1 MLAAMNTRRTVTTLG
16 LTALLVLDLALVAW
30 VVWPD
35 PAPPATA
42 VTPSAG
48 ATATTSPSPSGS
60 STPSASPTPTDVT
73 AAPLRS
79 LIVASTSSEA
89 WAAASGACGKPATIS
104 TTSNGGED
112 WSTSSAPGTLTR
124 LKPSSRTQAFVIGG
138 NKDCDLRLWTT
149 ADGGQ
154 SWSDPGS
161 AGKGWAR
168 NPLKAVEVH
177 SPRDEMVRP
186 CGDAQVLDLSAD
198 GGTRATA
205 LCEGGRLRT
214 TPDNGDTW
222 ADVLTSKGAVSVS
235 GRADGTGVIALVD
248 PECAGVVVQPYAGTQ
263 LGTGQCV
270 EKAVPASGRTSVSAS
285 GRVIWLL
292 AGTDVWTTKDLGT
305 DWVAAGSVN

>member
-1 MLAAMNTRRTVTTLG
+1 MVVG
-16 LTALLVLDLALVAW
+16 LVLLLVVDAAVVGWALWPRTTNEAPTAVA
-30 VVWPD
+30 PSD
-35 PAPPATA
+35 PAPSGTA
-42 VTPSAG
+42 VP
-48 ATATTSPSPSGS
+48 SPSPS
-60 STPSASPTPTDVT
+60 PT
-73 AAPLRS
+73 AAPATPIAAPLS
-79 LIVASTSSEA
+79 AFVVALSASEA
-89 WAAASGACGKPATIS
+89 WFATVGSCGKPGTGAT
-104 TTSNGGED
+104 TTDAGKTWTEF
-112 WSTSSAPGTLTR
+112 TPPGTLTR